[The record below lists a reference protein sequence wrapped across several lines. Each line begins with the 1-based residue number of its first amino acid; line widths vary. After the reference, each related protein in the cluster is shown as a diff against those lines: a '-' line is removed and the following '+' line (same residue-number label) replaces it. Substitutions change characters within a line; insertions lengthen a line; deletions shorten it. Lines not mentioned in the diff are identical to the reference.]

1 MKFLLASIKSLTYCK
16 NPASGDCLGLT
27 DLHFRTHVKTIVFS
41 TIAFKIARQ
50 ALVRSHSWSKIEI
63 IEVRI
68 IEFKKWGVAYVVISL
83 CFGSLE
89 ITLEVQAWIQSQIL
103 RYFSI

>member
-1 MKFLLASIKSLTYCK
+1 MYRKRVSAHLTCLLKGGGIA
-16 NPASGDCLGLT
+16 
-27 DLHFRTHVKTIVFS
+27 RTLSYTCQNYLVFS

-68 IEFKKWGVAYVVISL
+68 IEFKEWGVAYVVISAL
-83 CFGSLE
+83 VRLKLHWKFKLGYK
-89 ITLEVQAWIQSQIL
+89 V
-103 RYFSI
+103 RF